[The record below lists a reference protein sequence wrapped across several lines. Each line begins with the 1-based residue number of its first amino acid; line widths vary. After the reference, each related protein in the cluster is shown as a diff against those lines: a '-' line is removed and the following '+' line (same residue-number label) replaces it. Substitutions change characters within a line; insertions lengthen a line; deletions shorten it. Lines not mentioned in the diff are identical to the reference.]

1 MASSLASQL
10 AQIAANSKATLNTK
24 AQKAAHSKSLIWEPK
39 AAACQS
45 YQALYTIC
53 YSGFEELC
61 QLDARF
67 LHFQSTIFSQA
78 SQDQDR
84 TLLTSAENVQLDRQI
99 DTFLRLAG
107 SRLRLMPAI
116 KAIEWLVRRFRIH
129 ENNTAMLLM
138 TFLPYHSIPTFATL
152 MSILPSRI
160 PHEFR
165 FLDPYIRSLRCPPRS
180 ILVHEA
186 VHHPAFLSAVSE
198 YTLESCRQQSQY
210 SALITF
216 WGGLMTETLSGI
228 IDRTRSGR
236 ATVQSENTQAL
247 IHRIGPV
254 LGESLVMKKIPS
266 IQIAS
271 YMVLAVFVFKAHLD
285 DAAVTAFMEQTV
297 HGWTQETVRP
307 GLICL
312 AIMAQ
317 FRSGKQMSNK
327 ITKAL
332 MKISNIGALLV
343 EIGQE
348 RRIDKLANGLCL
360 ALIERLTK
368 KSDSRGLP
376 TILAVLESQI
386 LEEKQITVIFK
397 SLLLTALKLDDD
409 NDEAGKLRRDLGSVL
424 ITLSQTSGKSGD
436 IIQSV
441 IEKTDFD
448 IEQLEMKLDLSFR
461 QRKLPDAAESSNSD
475 MASQTVDE
483 SQGKHGKQDLLA
495 AVDELS
501 NHKESLATCLQTRP
515 NALFDE
521 FSHLFFSIV
530 SEQSS
535 SSEAHDRF
543 DRSSKMRRRSAAK
556 ECTYCSFYIRIWCGP
571 YPALARMAAINL
583 VKERLKSE
591 KDETVDFQALIPYCL
606 TALSDPSKRVRQ
618 ATADLMTV
626 LADRYASLNTFKSMT
641 IWGAGALYG
650 KKKNFTSMDSIIAA
664 KMICLQILP
673 SIEECIMDPQHIYTV
688 MGTII
693 QYGKYQVFDAAMD
706 QKDHLSQSARLA
718 VLKSLGS
725 HAAATPFLLVKD
737 RLLKGISE
745 ARGVG
750 STSRTQVLLPVLQ
763 WWASLTEDDTLSL
776 CQLER
781 IDRKE
786 LDLRLVNVVV
796 ANDAAGLEYLLEI
809 LNDGGKREKDSLM
822 EAIFCRLKK
831 MWQGMKSEVK
841 SMVAKQLLDMSQE
854 QTAENG
860 SESIVPGEAA
870 DMLRNVELTTDIL
883 SFFLE
888 SMRSGTKMIG
898 EAYPE
903 KNNSAIASTASKVSP
918 ETSQA
923 LRRFTFVLQLVEE
936 SDPVTHPELLDG
948 LFTALSELQQYKT
961 LASSEL
967 GYLENLILRSL
978 LAIMPAYKGDRP
990 LKTTNSSSYGDL
1002 LVNCIQSSSSPVVQ
1016 NSALLLI
1023 ADLAATAPNLVL
1035 HSVMPIFTF
1044 MGASVLRQSD
1054 DYSAHVVFQTIKEV
1068 IPPLIKSLRQGKK
1081 SPVAGASDILLSFA
1095 TAYAHMPAHRRL
1107 GMFITLVETLGAR
1120 EFLFAL
1126 VGMMVDKY
1134 DTSDALLQFLVEVMS
1149 HVDIET
1155 QLDTLGKLVDVIA
1168 DLLKAK
1174 PGISLAIFGIGK
1186 QDQKEEV
1193 DKVALRQLS
1202 ALPYLL
1208 SSKALKGEF
1217 DKLADHDDME
1227 ASQVRRLYSALLQK
1241 ILLLADTVKDK
1252 QALHVKCGVTLSHL
1266 LNLLSI
1272 GEFIKAVESLLDRQ
1286 EMGLRHKVLRALE
1299 VRVATEDKTDTRARQ
1314 VLLGFLPQLTAAI
1327 RDSSSIWDKHTA
1339 VTCVDK
1345 IAEKYGKMD
1354 VEVVVAA
1361 AETIAGE
1368 SCLGQEDG
1376 RLRVMALL
1384 CLTSLVDA
1392 LQDGIVP
1399 VLPIAIP
1406 KAMGYLES
1414 SIEGN
1419 EVDEDLHSACFGF
1432 LSSMAQHVGY
1442 MLSSY
1447 SDRLLKVCDK
1457 SAEAGLSDDAN
1468 SSRVGCLGI
1477 MAKRLDANDLLTSL
1491 KGNWENSVR
1500 LGLGAVSEKLDMVGM
1515 VIDKQAKSKVAKFAP
1530 LLLSILL
1537 EGFDMRRQLH
1547 STGRHDERTMRQLD
1561 KVEASTS
1568 EKALKMVYKL
1578 NDAAFRPIFVEMM
1591 EWTGTGAAGQ
1601 ERRSRIDRKWPMY
1614 GFFLTFFQQLKSI
1627 VSSYASYIVDD
1638 AVKILGSADMEDEF
1652 EKALWRRVVKTLATC
1667 FEHDQDEFWQAPA
1680 HFEAVAPSVA
1690 DQLLRAEAVDVTE
1703 EVVPAVVELAAAA
1716 DSQKH
1721 QRDLNGRLMRHVQSS
1736 RREVR
1741 VAAVKCQQ
1749 ALTERLGEEWLS
1761 MLHEMLPRI
1770 SELQEDHDEEVEK
1783 ETHRWIVKIEGVL
1796 GESLDAMLQ

>member
-1 MASSLASQL
+1 MASTLASQL
-10 AQIAANSKATLNTK
+10 AQIAAKSKATLNTK
-24 AQKAAHSKSLIWEPK
+24 AQKATHSKSLIWEPK

-45 YQALYTIC
+45 YHTLYTTC

-84 TLLTSAENVQLDRQI
+84 NQLSSAENAELDRQI
-99 DTFLRLAG
+99 DSFLRLAG

-116 KAIEWLVRRFRIH
+116 KAIEWLIRRFRIH
-129 ENNTAMLLM
+129 ENNTTILLM

-152 MSILPSRI
+152 MSILPPQI

-165 FLDPYIRSLRCPPRS
+165 FLNPYIRSLRCPPRS

-186 VHHPAFLSAVSE
+186 VHHPQFLSAVSE
-198 YTLESCRQQSQY
+198 YTLESCRKQSQY

-216 WGGLMTETLSGI
+216 WGGLITEALNGI

-236 ATVQSENTQAL
+236 ATVQSENIQAL
-247 IHRIGPV
+247 IHRIGPI

-271 YMVLAVFVFKAHLD
+271 YMALAVFVSKAQLD
-285 DAAVTAFMEQTV
+285 DVAVTAFMEQTV

-317 FRSGKQMSNK
+317 FRSAKQMSNK
-327 ITKAL
+327 VTKAL

-343 EIGQE
+343 EIGQG

-360 ALIERLTK
+360 ALIDRLTK
-368 KSDSRGLP
+368 KSDSRGLG

-386 LEEKQITVIFK
+386 LEEKQIAVMFK
-397 SLLLTALKLDDD
+397 SLLVTALKLDDD
-409 NDEAGKLRRDLGSVL
+409 NDEAGKLRRDLGSAL
-424 ITLSQTSGKSGD
+424 ITLSQSSGKSGD

-448 IEQLEMKLDLSFR
+448 IEKLEMKLDLSFR
-461 QRKLPDAAESSNSD
+461 QRKLPDAAESSHSD
-475 MASQTVDE
+475 MASKPLDKAE
-483 SQGKHGKQDLLA
+483 GKQDLLA

-501 NHKESLATCLQTRP
+501 NHKESLATCLQTRDSD
-515 NALFDE
+515 LFDE
-521 FSHLFFSIV
+521 FSHVFFTIV
-530 SEQSS
+530 SEQSN
-535 SSEAHDRF
+535 SSEASDKF
-543 DRSSKMRRRSAAK
+543 ERSSKMRRRSAAK
-556 ECTYCSFYIRIWCGP
+556 DCTYCSFFIRIWCGP

-591 KDETVDFQALIPYCL
+591 DDGTVDFQALIPYCL
-606 TALSDPSKRVRQ
+606 TALSDASKRVRQ
-618 ATADLMTV
+618 AAGDLVTV
-626 LADRYASLNTFKSMT
+626 LAGRYTPSNKVASMT
-641 IWGAGALYG
+641 IWGTRALYG
-650 KKKNFTSMDSIIAA
+650 KKKDFTSMDSMIAA

-673 SIEECIMDPQHIYTV
+673 NIEECIMDPNHIFTV
-688 MGTII
+688 VRSII
-693 QYGKYQVFDAAMD
+693 QHGKYQAFDAALD
-706 QKDHLSQSARLA
+706 KKDHLSQPARLA

-737 RLLKGISE
+737 RLLKGINE

-763 WWASLTEDDTLSL
+763 WWTGLTEDETMSL

-786 LDLRLVNVVV
+786 LDLRLVDVVV

-809 LNDGGKREKDSLM
+809 LKDGSKREKDSLM
-822 EAIFCRLKK
+822 EAIFCRLRK
-831 MWQGMKSEVK
+831 MWQDMKSEVQF
-841 SMVAKQLLDMSQE
+841 MVAKQLLDMSQE

-860 SESIVPGEAA
+860 FESIVPAEAA
-870 DMLRNVELTTDIL
+870 DMLRGVKLTTDTL

-888 SMRSGTKMIG
+888 SMRTATKMIG
-898 EAYPE
+898 EPLLE
-903 KNNSAIASTASKVSP
+903 DKKSSSAAANKVTP

-978 LAIMPAYKGDRP
+978 LAIMPAYKGDKP
-990 LKTTNSSSYGDL
+990 LKTTSSGGYGDL

-1016 NSALLLI
+1016 NSALLLV

-1068 IPPLIKSLRQGKK
+1068 IPPLIKSLRQGNK
-1081 SPVAGASDILLSFA
+1081 STVAGASDILLSFA

-1107 GMFITLVETLGAR
+1107 GLFITLVETLGAR

-1134 DTSDALLQFLVEVMS
+1134 DTSDALLQFVVEVMS

-1155 QLDTLGKLVDVIA
+1155 QLDTLAKLVDLIA
-1168 DLLKAK
+1168 DLLKPK

-1217 DKLADHDDME
+1217 EKLADQDDME
-1227 ASQVRRLYSALLQK
+1227 ASEVRTLYSALLEK
-1241 ILLLADTVKDK
+1241 ILLLADRVKDN

-1299 VRVATEDKTDTRARQ
+1299 VRVATEDKTDARARQ
-1314 VLLGFLPQLTAAI
+1314 VLLAFLPQLTAAI

-1368 SCLGQEDG
+1368 SCLGQEER
-1376 RLRVMALL
+1376 RLRVMAIL
-1384 CLTSLVDA
+1384 CLTSLVDV
-1392 LQDGIVP
+1392 LQDAIVP

-1406 KAMGYLES
+1406 KAMTYLERS
-1414 SIEGN
+1414 LEGAK
-1419 EVDEDLHSACFGF
+1419 VDEDLQSACFGF
-1432 LSSMAQHVGY
+1432 LSSLAQHVGY

-1447 SDRLLKVCDK
+1447 TDRLLKVCNQ
-1457 SAEAGLSDDAN
+1457 SAEAQLSDDAN
-1468 SSRVGCLGI
+1468 ASRAGCLGI
-1477 MAKRLDANDLLTSL
+1477 LAKRLDAHDMLTSL
-1491 KGNWENSVR
+1491 KGNWEHAVA
-1500 LGLGAVSEKLDMVGM
+1500 LGLSAVSENLDMLGM
-1515 VIDKQAKSKVAKFAP
+1515 VIDKQPKSKIAKFAP
-1530 LLLSILL
+1530 LLCSILL
-1537 EGFDMRRQLH
+1537 EAFDMRRQLH
-1547 STGRHDERTMRQLD
+1547 NAGRRDESTMRRLV
-1561 KVEASTS
+1561 KVETSTS

-1591 EWTGTGAAGQ
+1591 EWTGTGAADKQ
-1601 ERRSRIDRKWPMY
+1601 RQSRIDRKWPMY

-1638 AVKILGSADMEDEF
+1638 AVKILGSADMADAE
-1652 EKALWRRVVKTLATC
+1652 EKALWRRVLKTLATC

-1680 HFEAVAPSVA
+1680 HFEAVASSVA
-1690 DQLLRAEAVDVTE
+1690 DQLLRASAVDVME

-1716 DSQKH
+1716 DSPKH
-1721 QRDLNGRLMRHVQSS
+1721 QRELNGRLMGHLKSEQRG
-1736 RREVR
+1736 VR
-1741 VAAVKCQQ
+1741 LAAVKCQQ
-1749 ALTERLGEEWLS
+1749 ALTDRLGEEWLS

-1770 SELQEDHDEEVEK
+1770 SELQEDDDEEVEK